1 MIPEELIKQLR
12 YIEIYTTRAVRNA
25 LVGDHLS
32 SIRGHGF
39 EFYEHK
45 RYQQGDDYRQID
57 WNVTAR
63 MQYPYI
69 KKSFEEK
76 EINAIIAA
84 DLSKSM
90 DFTTTNLTKKELLMQ
105 LTATI
110 AFSAISDNISM
121 GFLGFTDSVEEY
133 IAPQKGRRQVWKILD
148 RLWNLHLRNHGTNL
162 ESALDYLTKHLKKMS
177 LIFFISDF
185 ISPENMFD
193 SKHLKILSQKHD
205 FIPIVLEDNLES
217 MLPRSRGFLRIKDLE
232 NGQEMV
238 VNLSSRNLA
247 VYEQL
252 MRKRKE
258 DMGRVFYDLNLDHV
272 FIQTGQSYLD
282 SLLGFFLNRKRRRR

>member
-12 YIEIYTTRAVRNA
+12 YIQIYTTRAVRNA
-25 LVGDHLS
+25 LVGDHRS
-32 SIRGHGF
+32 FRRGYGF

-69 KKSFEEK
+69 KKNFEEK
-76 EINAIIAA
+76 EINAIVAA
-84 DLSKSM
+84 DLSRSM
-90 DFTTTNLTKKELLMQ
+90 DFTTAHLTKRELVMQ

-110 AFSAISDNISM
+110 AFSAVSDNIGI

-133 IAPQKGRRQVWKILD
+133 MAPKKGRMQVWKILD
-148 RLWNLHLRNHGTNL
+148 RLWNLPLRNQGTNL

-185 ISPENMFD
+185 ISPENMLN
-193 SKHLKILSQKHD
+193 SQYLKILSQKHD
-205 FIPIVLEDNLES
+205 FIPIVLEDNLETT
-217 MLPRSRGFLRIKDLE
+217 LPKNKGFLRIKDLE
-232 NGQEMV
+232 NSRELV
-238 VNLSSRNLA
+238 LNLSNRNLA
-247 VYEQL
+247 TYEQL
-252 MRKRKE
+252 IKKRKE
-258 DMGRVFYDLNLDHV
+258 KIKRAFYELNLDHI
-272 FIQTGQSYLD
+272 FIHTGQSYLD
-282 SLLGFFLNRKRRRR
+282 SLMGFFLNRKRRGR